1 MPILRY
7 DPSMAQRWNEFVRFS
22 ANATFLHDRRY
33 MDYHADRFTD
43 CSLVALDAKGRVAA
57 LLPANASGT
66 TLYSHQGL
74 TYGGWL
80 VARRHSGSP
89 LMLGLWREAL
99 DTMRSLG
106 FRQLVYKPVPYIF
119 ARYPSDDDLYALWR
133 AGGRQTVCQLSSAIP
148 LREPSVAN
156 ETSRQ
161 LVRKVAQAGFTV
173 SEDSDLE
180 GFMTM
185 LDRRLMEAHNTRPV
199 HTLSE
204 MRLLMERFP
213 ENIRLVTARD
223 SAGTLAGGT
232 IVYLCGRVVH
242 TQYIATTEAGRRA
255 GVMPA
260 VIDYVARN
268 LSAGADYLD
277 FGTSCEDGGRVLNAG
292 LIDQKYGMGGRP
304 VAYTAFTLDL

>member
-7 DPSMAQRWNEFVRFS
+7 DPSMAPRWNEFVANS

-33 MDYHADRFTD
+33 MDYHADRFMD

-57 LLPANASGT
+57 LLPANACGT

-80 VARRHSGSP
+80 VARRHGGSP
-89 LMLGLWREAL
+89 LMLDLWQEAL

-106 FRQLVYKPVPYIF
+106 FKQLVYKPVPHIF
-119 ARYPSDDDLYALWR
+119 ARYPSEDDLYALWR
-133 AGGRQTVCQLSSAIP
+133 AGARMSVCQLSSAIP
-148 LREPSVAN
+148 LREPAVAN

-161 LVRKVAQAGFTV
+161 LVRKAAEAGFIV
-173 SEDSDLE
+173 GDDSDLE
-180 GFMTM
+180 GFMAI
-185 LDRRLMEAHNTRPV
+185 LSQRLMEAHNARPV
-199 HTLSE
+199 HAPQE
-204 MRLLMERFP
+204 MRMLMDRFP

-223 SAGTLAGGT
+223 SSGALAGGT

-242 TQYIATTEAGRRA
+242 TQYIATTEPGRRA
-255 GVMPA
+255 GVMSA
-260 VIDYVARN
+260 VIDFVARN

-277 FGTSCEDGGRVLNAG
+277 FGTSCEDAGRVLNAG
-292 LIDQKYGMGGRP
+292 LISQKYGMGGRP